1 MKPRR
6 RVFVVGGGQSDY
18 LGRARSDFVTR
29 RHPDFGERH
38 NPGLEEH
45 LKDALDDAF
54 AASGVDPSAVQKAY
68 LANFVGERFVNQA
81 HMGAL
86 LPRVEPRL
94 DGIPIA
100 RVEAACAS
108 GGVAIGACIDALQ
121 AGVDVALAAGVEIET
136 TCRGA
141 EGVGHVA
148 LAAHY
153 ATQRGLDRFT
163 FPHLFARRARAYK
176 ETFGASDD
184 DLARV
189 AVKAYANARR
199 NPRALNRE
207 VELSFAHASTI
218 SRTNKAFL
226 DDADLRPHI
235 RLTDC
240 TAFTDGASAV
250 VLATEDGLAQLGI
263 PPAQCSEIVGFGHT
277 VAALGAETDPTRMA
291 NVARAAAE
299 AYASAGLAPEDV
311 QLAEVHDCFTI
322 SELQMYEALGL
333 CGPGEAPALLA
344 EGHTARDGRVPVNPG
359 GGLLGAGHPIGA
371 TGIRQVVEIWRQMK
385 GRCGDYQVPTPPTIG
400 LTANLGGDDR
410 TGVVML
416 HRAVR

>member
-29 RHPDFGERH
+29 RHPDYGKRQ

-45 LKDALDDAF
+45 LSIALGAAF
-54 AASGVDPSAVQKAY
+54 AASGVPPEAVGKAY
-68 LANFVGERFVNQA
+68 VGNFLGERFVDQA
-81 HMGAL
+81 HLGAM

-100 RVEAACAS
+100 RMEAACAS

-148 LAAHY
+148 LAAHH
-153 ATQRGLDRFT
+153 ATERGLDPFT
-163 FPHLFARRARAYK
+163 FPYLFARRARAYQDR
-176 ETFGASDD
+176 FGATAD

-189 AVKAYANARR
+189 AVKAYGNARR
-199 NPRALNRE
+199 NPQALHRE
-207 VELSFAHASTI
+207 TGLTFDQASTVG
-218 SRTNKAFL
+218 RHNKLFL
-226 DDADLRPHI
+226 EDEALRPYI
-235 RLTDC
+235 RTTDC

-250 VLATEDGLAQLGI
+250 LLATEDGLERLGI
-263 PPAQCSEIVGFGHT
+263 PRARCTEIVGFGHT
-277 VAALGAETDPTRMA
+277 VAPLGGETDPAAMS
-291 NVARAAAE
+291 NVARAAKI
-299 AYASAGLAPEDV
+299 AYADADIGPADV
-311 QLAEVHDCFTI
+311 ELAEVHDCFTI

-333 CGPGEAPALLA
+333 CPPGGAPRMLA
-344 EGHTARDGRVPVNPG
+344 DGETAVDGRLPVNPG

-385 GRCGDYQVPTPPTIG
+385 GRCGDYQVPRPPRIG

-410 TGVVML
+410 TGVVMV
-416 HRAVR
+416 HRDVS